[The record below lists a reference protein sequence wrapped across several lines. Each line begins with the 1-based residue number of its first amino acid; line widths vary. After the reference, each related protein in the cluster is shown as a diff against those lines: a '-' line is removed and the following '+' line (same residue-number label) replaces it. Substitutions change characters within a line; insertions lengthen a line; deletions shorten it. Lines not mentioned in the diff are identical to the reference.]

1 MTDNKR
7 EIPKAYDPSKTEDK
21 WYKYWLDNGLFH
33 SEPNDK
39 PPFTIAIPPPNIT
52 GMLTMGHIL
61 NNTIQDVYI
70 RLKRM
75 QGFNSCWVPGT
86 DHASIATET
95 KVTKFLEEKGIDKY
109 KIGRE
114 EFLKHCQEWRK
125 EYGGIII
132 QQLKKLGVSCDWRR
146 ERFTMDDDYYRE
158 VIKAFVDLYKEGKI
172 YRGYR
177 MVNWDPANK
186 SAISDEEVLYRTVN
200 GKLWHFRYP
209 VVDSDSPSY
218 AKASE
223 GRYIVVA
230 TTRPETMLGDTGV
243 AVNPN
248 DERYKELIGK
258 KVMLPIVGR
267 EIPIFT
273 DDYVDMEFGTG
284 AVKVTPAHDVN
295 DYGMGQRHNLEIV
308 NIFNPDATTNKN
320 VPDWLQGLD
329 RFEARKKV
337 VEWFEKNSLMEKI
350 EDYQNKVG
358 YSERGA
364 VPIEPYLSEQWFMK
378 MSELA
383 KPALDV
389 VRDGK
394 VKFYPAHWEKTYFHW
409 MENISDWCISRQ
421 LWWGHRIPVWYCI
434 GDDHCKL
441 ECKEPIV
448 SVDPPEKCPHCG
460 STNLK
465 QDEDVLDTWASS
477 WIWAH
482 AIFRTEKERKYYYP
496 TSILVTAPDIIFF
509 WVARMIMSGMHFM
522 KDIPFSHV
530 YFTSVIRDLQ
540 GRKMSKSLGNSP
552 DPLDVIKEFG
562 ADALRFT
569 VLYLAP
575 LGQDVLF
582 SADKCDFGRN
592 FANKIWN
599 AGRFLLMNAENIIVD
614 EKLKDAHID
623 FADEWIISRFN
634 ETLTEFNNAM
644 DSFEI
649 NNATKIIYSFVWNDF
664 CDWYVEMI
672 KNRLYAD
679 DEAESPELVGKV
691 KSAVL
696 TRALSIF
703 ENMLKMV
710 HPFMPFVTEEIWQLT
725 KERKDG
731 ESISTSEFPKVN
743 KELINP
749 QADKDMEVV
758 ENIVTAIRN
767 IRGEMN
773 IPPSKKIN
781 VLLKTNE
788 VSERQIDYI
797 KKLARVEDLKAG
809 ENIAKPKAS
818 ASAVVKSSEI
828 YIPLEGLI
836 DLDVERQRLQ
846 KEITRLEGS
855 LAGIEKKL
863 SNEKF
868 VSGAP
873 ADVVEKERTK
883 QRDWQDNLRK
893 LKEILDNL
901 N

>member
-7 EIPKAYDPSKTEDK
+7 EIPKAYDPSNTEDK

-132 QQLKKLGVSCDWRR
+132 QQLKKLGVSCDWRC

-209 VVDSDSPSY
+209 VVGSD
-218 AKASE
+218 
-223 GRYIVVA
+223 RYIVVA
-230 TTRPETMLGDTGV
+230 TTRPETILGDTGV

-248 DERYKELIGK
+248 DERYKDLIGK
-258 KVMLPIVGR
+258 KVKLPIVGR
-267 EIPIFT
+267 EIPIFA

-320 VPDWLQGLD
+320 VPDWLQGID

-337 VEWFEKNSLMEKI
+337 VEWFEQNGLIEKI

-389 VRDGK
+389 VKDGK

-421 LWWGHRIPVWYCI
+421 LWWGHRIPVWY
-434 GDDHCKL
+434 HKQT
-441 ECKEPIV
+441 KEIYCEI
-448 SVDPPEKCPHCG
+448 DPPKDIYNY
-460 STNLK
+460 T
-465 QDEDVLDTWASS
+465 QDDDVLDTWASS

-552 DPLDVIKEFG
+552 DPLDVIKEYG

-599 AGRFLLMNAENIIVD
+599 AGRFLLMNAENIQVD
-614 EKLKDAHID
+614 DKLKDAHID

-634 ETLTEFNNAM
+634 ETLAEFNNAM
-644 DSFEI
+644 DNFEI

-672 KNRLYAD
+672 KNRLYGD
-679 DEAESPELVGKV
+679 NDEI

-731 ESISTSEFPKVN
+731 ESISTSEFPKVK
-743 KELINP
+743 KELINL
-749 QADKDMEVV
+749 QADREMKVV
-758 ENIVTAIRN
+758 VDIVTAIRN

-781 VLLKTNE
+781 ILLKSSE
-788 VSERQIDYI
+788 VGERQIDYI
-797 KKLARVEDLKAG
+797 NKLAKG
-809 ENIAKPKAS
+809 EEIKVGLNISIPTAS
-818 ASAVVKSSEI
+818 AAAVVQSSEI
-828 YIPLEGLI
+828 YVPLEGLI

-873 ADVVEKERTK
+873 SDVVEKERTK
-883 QRDWQDNLRK
+883 QRDWQENLRK
-893 LKEILDNL
+893 LKEILENL